1 MHQSSLK
8 GETAMRNIALFC
20 LLGCLAVS
28 CATNSYIDVGLKSKK
43 VDNSLHQ
50 LFHAAPHYKLEFC
63 GVTSRV
69 KLQNNWFYLKMFGNQ
84 FEEWVQF
91 AFIDEHGDSHRLEF
105 KMIEKTSTTHISR
118 EGISRYTE
126 HVVGLMTNLFTVPPK
141 LNYYG
146 SSLYQSRFVTLFYLD
161 VTSDM
166 APSVMIDFEKDKSW
180 RVVNT
185 EDYIDVECDGYPQEG
200 IDPVRGSAVN
210 Q

>member
-1 MHQSSLK
+1 
-8 GETAMRNIALFC
+8 MRTLALICFFC
-20 LLGCLAVS
+20 SATFGCA
-28 CATNSYIDVGLKSKK
+28 ANSYNDVGLRSKK

-50 LFHAAPHYKLEFC
+50 LFHTAPHYKLEFC

-84 FEEWVQF
+84 FEEWFQF

-126 HVVGLMTNLFTVPPK
+126 HVVSLMIGLFTVPPR

-146 SSLYQSRFVTLFYLD
+146 SSLYKSRFVSLVYLD

-166 APSVMIDFEKDKSW
+166 APRVMIDFEKDKSW
-180 RVVNT
+180 RVVNPK
-185 EDYIDVECDGYPQEG
+185 DYIDAECNGYPQEG
-200 IDPVRGSAVN
+200 IDSTL
-210 Q
+210 